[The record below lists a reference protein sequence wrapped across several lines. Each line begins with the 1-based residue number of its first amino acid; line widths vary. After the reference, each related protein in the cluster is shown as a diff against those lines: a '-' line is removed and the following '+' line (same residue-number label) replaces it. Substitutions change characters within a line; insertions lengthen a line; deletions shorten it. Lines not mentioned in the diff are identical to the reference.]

1 MLEKVEV
8 QSLIKTIDKNNGIK
22 RALEKLSIKSEEDF
36 LKYNIVKSSDYSNM
50 IEASLHLCSQV
61 VCSEMRDFANYFW
74 NIVIKEKRKYIE
86 KFSDE
91 IDNIDIFLKSIQNRL
106 EEKTLGICYRI
117 FVYEINY
124 LRVNNRYKSMNEKE
138 QFEEYIKSFLSDQN
152 YYKELG
158 QKYPELFKVVLN
170 EYRKNFDYVIEILKY
185 FRQDKE
191 YIKGLIEKED
201 KIVSMELGK
210 GDSHNNGRSVTKIKL
225 GNRAIIYYKPRNSQ
239 IDKLYHD
246 MIQLYNESVDIKNKI
261 KTLETVSIDEHG
273 WTKAI
278 EFSETKNSEE
288 IKIFYYKLGIQLA
301 YLYMTDAIDFHA
313 ENLIANGS
321 DPVLIDLESLFGI
334 KKVYNKEIK
343 SAKDISIKYL
353 SNTVNSTG
361 ILPFKFGTNEKSDVS
376 GIGNSEKRES
386 FIKVPKIKNGKTS
399 NLKVEKEYISLSKSN
414 NHPEYK
420 GQPVDEKEYYTFV
433 IDGFIKGYNFIKKHR
448 KEIVRIV
455 DTYKDKIQLRYI
467 PKPTIY
473 YSNLL
478 SLSVHPMVMQASIG
492 REIFFTKL
500 DIDNKDNNLFEYEYR
515 DLLNHDIPY
524 FTYMLDDKS
533 LTTSDLFKVTIEEF
547 WTETAYERMKNK
559 LDSMNELDKNFQVL
573 KIKNSFGILGIKNI
587 HEYKQ
592 NNSIATIQEIYERIK
607 VDNSKS
613 VLIQRAED
621 IAQYLLKISDRFE
634 NTYSWISSTVIEQN
648 NRKEWQTDVMGNS
661 LYDGLSGM
669 VFFFLSLYIITGK
682 AEYLKVAEDILQE
695 ILLEENS
702 IDNRP
707 IGAFDGIF
715 SIIYVLCYAYVVTKN
730 KKYLVHIDEYLHDT
744 KNIKEWEDNPY
755 DIIGGSAGILLVL
768 LNVEKIYKKLNRNCE
783 EVKKQIIYHVN
794 KICENVV
801 VVNENEVGWIGV
813 DKYPL
818 TGFAHGNSGI
828 CYALETFLDNC
839 TWISEDVQK
848 KIKKIIYEGATF
860 ELSKREKGK
869 WYDLRTEIKKVE
881 NHYPYAWCHGAPG
894 ILLGLSYLEDVSFD
908 IEEGLRDLCTNAFG
922 RNHSLC
928 HGDLGNAVIM
938 KDIATHLKSKLWN
951 EAADYFA
958 FRVVNMYQMSE
969 MKIGLGIEMLTP
981 ELMVGLAGMGYSLL
995 YIYDNEKLPN
1005 ILRLEM
1011 KGFSK

>member
-1 MLEKVEV
+1 MC
-8 QSLIKTIDKNNGIK
+8 I
-22 RALEKLSIKSEEDF
+22 
-36 LKYNIVKSSDYSNM
+36 
-50 IEASLHLCSQV
+50 
-61 VCSEMRDFANYFW
+61 RD
-74 NIVIKEKRKYIE
+74 
-86 KFSDE
+86 S
-91 IDNIDIFLKSIQNRL
+91 
-106 EEKTLGICYRI
+106 
-117 FVYEINY
+117 
-124 LRVNNRYKSMNEKE
+124 
-138 QFEEYIKSFLSDQN
+138 
-152 YYKELG
+152 
-158 QKYPELFKVVLN
+158 
-170 EYRKNFDYVIEILKY
+170 
-185 FRQDKE
+185 
-191 YIKGLIEKED
+191 
-201 KIVSMELGK
+201 
-210 GDSHNNGRSVTKIKL
+210 
-225 GNRAIIYYKPRNSQ
+225 
-239 IDKLYHD
+239 
-246 MIQLYNESVDIKNKI
+246 
-261 KTLETVSIDEHG
+261 
-273 WTKAI
+273 
-278 EFSETKNSEE
+278 
-288 IKIFYYKLGIQLA
+288 
-301 YLYMTDAIDFHA
+301 
-313 ENLIANGS
+313 
-321 DPVLIDLESLFGI
+321 
-334 KKVYNKEIK
+334 
-343 SAKDISIKYL
+343 
-353 SNTVNSTG
+353 
-361 ILPFKFGTNEKSDVS
+361 
-376 GIGNSEKRES
+376 
-386 FIKVPKIKNGKTS
+386 
-399 NLKVEKEYISLSKSN
+399 
-414 NHPEYK
+414 
-420 GQPVDEKEYYTFV
+420 
-433 IDGFIKGYNFIKKHR
+433 
-448 KEIVRIV
+448 
-455 DTYKDKIQLRYI
+455 
-467 PKPTIY
+467 
-473 YSNLL
+473 
-478 SLSVHPMVMQASIG
+478 
-492 REIFFTKL
+492 
-500 DIDNKDNNLFEYEYR
+500 
-515 DLLNHDIPY
+515 
-524 FTYMLDDKS
+524 
-533 LTTSDLFKVTIEEF
+533 
-547 WTETAYERMKNK
+547 
-559 LDSMNELDKNFQVL
+559 
-573 KIKNSFGILGIKNI
+573 
-587 HEYKQ
+587 
-592 NNSIATIQEIYERIK
+592 
-607 VDNSKS
+607 
-613 VLIQRAED
+613 
-621 IAQYLLKISDRFE
+621 
-634 NTYSWISSTVIEQN
+634 

-669 VFFFLSLYIITGK
+669 VFFFLSIYIITGK

-908 IEEGLRDLCTNAFG
+908 IEEGLRDLYTNAFG

-951 EAADYFA
+951 EVADYFA